1 MVQAV
6 ESTSSS
12 SSSST
17 AQLLRSARSLHQLRC
32 ALMEEDEE
40 FILNSDLLNPT
51 HIANVVPKEARA
63 EMNLIKDEMYN
74 GSIAR
79 TLKAALARGGPRTT
93 SSGLF
98 DFEQL
103 EIEPLQSA
111 LVSARSRPFAPC
123 VEVSVTRVL
132 RVLRMLRRLLVLCYW
147 SHICSQFCSQ
157 FCLHMYA
164 RALTVF
170 VVCFRYR
177 AWW

>member
-123 VEVSVTRVL
+123 VEVSVT
-132 RVLRMLRRLLVLCYW
+132 
-147 SHICSQFCSQ
+147 
-157 FCLHMYA
+157 
-164 RALTVF
+164 
-170 VVCFRYR
+170 
-177 AWW
+177 